1 MKDTI
6 WKILCFTLLIIIIIL
21 ISIIIKSNK
30 NLDNKSNENEIN
42 NTIQEQEILDN
53 RVSLHLNEDLFKD
66 GIVEGIEN
74 LSWNTATILHNNN
87 IMEIIIT
94 LNNESETEKI
104 PAQNLTI
111 NLLDQNGKI
120 IYSKDTTIEEIS
132 ANYGYTTIDL
142 NFDYIEPK
150 IIYDIQIISK

>member
-21 ISIIIKSNK
+21 ISIIIKTNN
-30 NLDNKSNENEIN
+30 NLVNKSNENEIS

-66 GIVEGIEN
+66 GIVEGIDN

-142 NFDYIEPK
+142 NFEYIEPQ

>member
-1 MKDTI
+1 MKDKI
-6 WKILCFTLLIIIIIL
+6 WKILCFKILIIIIIL
-21 ISIIIKSNK
+21 ISITIKSNN
-30 NLDNKSNENEIN
+30 NLVNKSNENEIS
-42 NTIQEQEILDN
+42 NTIQEQEVLDN
-53 RVSLHLNEDLFKD
+53 RISLHLNEDLFKD

-74 LSWNTATILHNNN
+74 LSWNTATIIHNNN

-120 IYSKDTTIEEIS
+120 IYSRDTTIEEIS

>member
-1 MKDTI
+1 
-6 WKILCFTLLIIIIIL
+6 
-21 ISIIIKSNK
+21 
-30 NLDNKSNENEIN
+30 
-42 NTIQEQEILDN
+42 
-53 RVSLHLNEDLFKD
+53 
-66 GIVEGIEN
+66 
-74 LSWNTATILHNNN
+74 
-87 IMEIIIT
+87 MEIIIT

-142 NFDYIEPK
+142 NFEYIEPQ

>member
-21 ISIIIKSNK
+21 ISIIIKSNN
-30 NLDNKSNENEIN
+30 NLVNKSNENEIN
-42 NTIQEQEILDN
+42 NTIQEQDVLDN
-53 RVSLHLNEDLFKD
+53 RVSLHLSEDLFKD

-104 PAQNLTI
+104 PKNNLKI
-111 NLLDQNGKI
+111 NLLDQNGII
-120 IYSKDTTIEEIS
+120 IYSKEATMEEIS

-142 NFDYIEPK
+142 EFESIEPK

>member
-30 NLDNKSNENEIN
+30 NLDNKSNENEIS
-42 NTIQEQEILDN
+42 NTIQEQEVLDN
-53 RVSLHLNEDLFKD
+53 RISLHLNEDLFKD